1 MSYLDM
7 QKIVS
12 LRVLRFTQVSE
23 LQVVVKVLFAELNK
37 LLF

>member
-1 MSYLDM
+1 M